1 MKCGKK
7 YILPFFTLFA
17 ALFFVVLGATLPYLA
32 SQMQDAQISK
42 FQKKMELSDINLT
55 LWQEGDVGA
64 ILRLISKEHAE
75 SVWEGKTVLAKED
88 AYRAALD
95 VMETLDHYGL
105 LPEGEL
111 EYAAQ
116 ADGFAEPQLLV
127 GEDGSS
133 ALIWACTWD
142 YDSGTYITVDDAT
155 GKAVRILVRNVPTD
169 GDVME
174 DTAFWVDKWSVFLQ
188 DYYDFNRMDVKVAED
203 SVMISDRPSWFRIR
217 LSPKDGTTIYDLDL
231 EITSDYV
238 FFNYQ

>member
-64 ILRLISKEHAE
+64 TLRLISKEHAE

-217 LSPKDGTTIYDLDL
+217 LSPKDGTTIYDLNL

>member
-64 ILRLISKEHAE
+64 TLRLISKEHAE